1 MAFSLQHKLETKEV
15 DGYYISGAT
24 GINTEDQMLN

>member
-1 MAFSLQHKLETKEV
+1 MAFSLQYKLETKEV
-15 DGYYISGAT
+15 DGIIISGST